1 MDFDRHSDAHT
12 GEMCPSFSDENV
24 YLEVPFPEK
33 DRAKAA
39 GARWDPCKIQWY
51 APPRTDL
58 NPLQTWIKHR
68 IYLKCDFQDKT
79 TVAEHGARWDR
90 VQQRWYITSDMDP
103 SPFRSSLGCEDSRGW
118 SHIDTTVPVHSN

>member
-1 MDFDRHSDAHT
+1 MDFDQHSGSHT
-12 GEMCPSFSDENV
+12 DEMCPSISDETV

-39 GARWDPCKIQWY
+39 GARWDPRKVQWY
-51 APPRTDL
+51 APPGTDL
-58 NPLQTWIKHR
+58 TELQTWIKHR

-103 SPFRSSLGCEDSRGW
+103 SPFRSWLACEDSRG
-118 SHIDTTVPVHSN
+118 